1 MTDVTVWTGGT
12 DTDWHTAGNWDD
24 GVPSTSKIANNCFLL
39 RSKNLNHIKVK
50 NIRTDRVPVIINHGT
65 KIIGYD

>member
-24 GVPSTSKIANNCFLL
+24 GVPSTSKIASIPSAPSNQPIMSSDGTAHALQL
-39 RSKNLNHIKVK
+39 DSGATLTGGS
-50 NIRTDRVPVIINHGT
+50 NITL
-65 KIIGYD
+65 